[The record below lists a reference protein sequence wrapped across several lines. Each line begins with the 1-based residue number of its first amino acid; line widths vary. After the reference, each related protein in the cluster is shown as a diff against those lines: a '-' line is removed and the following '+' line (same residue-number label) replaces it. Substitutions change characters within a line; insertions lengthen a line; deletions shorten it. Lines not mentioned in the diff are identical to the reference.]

1 MNAPAEEYQT
11 HMTTLSAVLE
21 KLRQKKIDNEF
32 IMSPQGFSA
41 GKNKFYQPEGLK
53 IVRTY
58 RFEGE
63 SNPGDNSVIYI
74 IEANDGLIGYSIDAY
89 GAYSNHDAAYDD
101 FLKKIPVEE
110 KNESHIF

>member
-1 MNAPAEEYQT
+1 MTNQTDQYKT

-32 IMSPQGFSA
+32 TMAPEGFTA
-41 GKNKFYQPEGLK
+41 GKNKYYQPEDLK
-53 IVRTY
+53 IIRTY

-74 IEANDGLIGYSIDAY
+74 IEANDSLVGYSIDAY
-89 GAYSNHDAAYDD
+89 GAYSNHDAGYDD
-101 FLKKIPVEE
+101 FLRKIRVEE
-110 KNESHIF
+110 KNESNIF